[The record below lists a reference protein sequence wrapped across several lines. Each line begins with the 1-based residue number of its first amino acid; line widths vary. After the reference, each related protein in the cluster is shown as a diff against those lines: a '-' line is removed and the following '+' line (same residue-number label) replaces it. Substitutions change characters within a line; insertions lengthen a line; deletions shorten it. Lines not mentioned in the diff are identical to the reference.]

1 MALEFAKHFFGGK
14 TSCKHILK
22 YYKCDFVEWNIQQL
36 QPFIQLHF
44 LHIFRI
50 QKTWRFPKTPPI
62 KEIRKISANKYY
74 KQGVL
79 LLIEQAPVCMI
90 RQYELWEIRAT
101 RGIV

>member
-14 TSCKHILK
+14 RRASTFQNITNVILLNK
-22 YYKCDFVEWNIQQL
+22 IYNNCNLLYNCN
-36 QPFIQLHF
+36 F
-44 LHIFRI
+44 LHTFRI
-50 QKTWRFPKTPPI
+50 QKTWGFPKTPPI

-90 RQYELWEIRAT
+90 RQYELWEIRTILEA
-101 RGIV
+101 